1 MTLSIKGFSLIELM
15 MVVAIVAIL
24 GTIAIPSYQ
33 HFILSGHRVEAQRL
47 LLDAANRQESYFA
60 DFNAYASAVSDLNL
74 DDTSPSGYY
83 RLAISAAQRTFTL
96 EATASGTQLA
106 DESCRVLAINQD
118 GERTARDQGG
128 QASSGC
134 WE

>member
-33 HFILSGHRVEAQRL
+33 RFILSGHRVEAQRL

-60 DFNAYASAVSDLNL
+60 DFNTYASAASDLNL

-83 RLAISAAQRTFTL
+83 RLAISAAQRAFIL
-96 EATASGTQLA
+96 EATAIDTQLA
-106 DESCRVLAINQD
+106 DEACRVLAINQD